1 MPIYCFRAKMGQE
14 KALATMSEL
23 KGSREGSGIS
33 AILISDMM
41 TGYCFV
47 EGESQIKVESFAAE
61 VKSLSN
67 RAILDR
73 EVPIEELEG
82 QLNPVPS
89 IQGLEEGDLVEI
101 VDGPFKGLKARVI
114 RLEDGAQE
122 VTLELL
128 DSTMALPVRLH
139 ADYCKKIGSAN

>member
-1 MPIYCFRAKMGQE
+1 MGQE
-14 KALATMSEL
+14 KSLATMSEL

-41 TGYCFV
+41 SGYCFV
-47 EGESQIKVESFAAE
+47 EGESQIKVESFASE
-61 VKSLSN
+61 VKTLSN
-67 RAILDR
+67 RALQNR
-73 EVPIEELEG
+73 SVPIEELAD
-82 QLNPVPS
+82 QLNPLPS

-114 RLEDGAQE
+114 RLEDGNQE

-139 ADYCKKIGSAN
+139 ADYCKKIGSAD